1 MRFYSCLFLFFFF
14 LTAARGQSVIDSL
27 ERELK
32 KTTAASTKKVD
43 LLNELGY
50 ENWIIDSKKSISQGK
65 QALQLAEKLSY
76 PQGIAKAKRVLGVAY
91 WTLGQPKA
99 ALGNLTEAEDAYR
112 RLNDEEGM
120 ANCLLNIGMVYA
132 DIRDYSTALRFYDRA
147 IEKFSKLG
155 LKGRIATAYTKI
167 GIVKIETHHFHDA
180 QEYLTNALDI
190 HSENNF
196 TYGMAEA
203 HNKLG
208 RLFLEL
214 NETEQANHHLR
225 KAIVMGKQI
234 HDEDGIVSNLILFGK
249 LLRMEGDYEASEA
262 HLDIALER
270 ASKKQL
276 RKYRLEALNEYRLL
290 KEQQGQLPEAL
301 QYYDLYTAL
310 KDSLY
315 DIEKSKQVA
324 AMEFKSE
331 IDEKNRQVEY
341 LKGQET
347 TDTAIR
353 WLLLLG
359 ILIISALSWLLI
371 RSLRQ
376 KNKSQQELLASNKL
390 VAQTALENERLKKNE
405 LEEQLHFKNRELTS
419 YSLNF
424 VQKNELLEQ
433 LEEKL
438 AALKAMPAQKQ
449 AKAISEIE
457 KIVRSQKS
465 LDRDWEDFKAHFEQ
479 VHGNFLANLKEKFP
493 QLSSNDLKIAALTR
507 LNMNIKETSN
517 ILGISPDSVKT
528 ARYRLRKKLG
538 MEQEADLIS
547 FLVELEKQ
555 R

>member
-1 MRFYSCLFLFFFF
+1 MRFYSCLFLLLFF
-14 LTAARGQSVIDSL
+14 LTDAGAQSAIDSL

-32 KTTAASTKKVD
+32 KTTAGTKKVD
-43 LLNELGY
+43 ILNELGY
-50 ENWIIDSKKSISQGK
+50 ENWIVDSKKSITQGNE
-65 QALQLAEKLSY
+65 ALQLAKELSY
-76 PQGIAKAKRVLGVAY
+76 PQGIAKAKRILGVAY

-99 ALGNLTEAEDAYR
+99 ALENLTEAQDAYKQ
-112 RLNDEEGM
+112 LNDEEGM

-132 DIRDYSTALRFYDRA
+132 DIRDYPTALRFYDRA

-167 GIVKIETHHFHDA
+167 GIVKTETRRFHDA

-214 NETEQANHHLR
+214 NETEQAGHHLR

-234 HDEDGIVSNLILFGK
+234 HDEDGLVSNLILFGR

-276 RKYRLEALNEYRLL
+276 RKYKLEALNEYRLL
-290 KEQQGQLPEAL
+290 KKQQGQLPEAL
-301 QYYDLYTAL
+301 EYYDRYTAL

-331 IDEKNRQVEY
+331 INEKNREVEY
-341 LKGQET
+341 LNSKEA

-353 WLLLLG
+353 WLLFSG
-359 ILIISALSWLLI
+359 ILITSALSWLLI

-376 KNKSQQELLASNKL
+376 KNKSQQELLASNKM
-390 VAQTALENERLKKNE
+390 VAQTALENERLKKDE

-424 VQKNELLEQ
+424 VQK
-433 LEEKL
+433 
-438 AALKAMPAQKQ
+438 A
-449 AKAISEIE
+449 
-457 KIVRSQKS
+457 
-465 LDRDWEDFKAHFEQ
+465 
-479 VHGNFLANLKEKFP
+479 
-493 QLSSNDLKIAALTR
+493 
-507 LNMNIKETSN
+507 
-517 ILGISPDSVKT
+517 
-528 ARYRLRKKLG
+528 
-538 MEQEADLIS
+538 
-547 FLVELEKQ
+547 
-555 R
+555 